1 MVHRFNPASMAAP
14 FSPISQGVEVE
25 AGERTIYV
33 ARQVGVRPD
42 GTMSDDMEG
51 QTEQIFLNIQTILRE
66 RSIDL
71 EDLIETRTYVTAR
84 TTSRDIGPGGPRC
97 WGRVTTRHVRR
108 QRWSSL
114 PASRRIIGRS
124 KSARWPP
131 RNS

>member
-71 EDLIETRTYVTAR
+71 EDLIETRTYVTSKDHIPGYRAGRAKVLGTGDDAPR
-84 TTSRDIGPGGPRC
+84 TAAALVVVAGLAQDHWKVEIC
-97 WGRVTTRHVRR
+97 AV
-108 QRWSSL
+108 
-114 PASRRIIGRS
+114 AA
-124 KSARWPP
+124 KK
-131 RNS
+131 